1 VKWCGPDN
9 PRHWES
15 INYGEKAWRRI
26 SVQLEFGKFRENC
39 QHFIGWHIFS
49 AYFPIEMA
57 SVGGQ
62 TGQVVA
68 SSVSIARLPGSGAIA
83 ARGTISGYDVGLADR
98 TDDTA
103 IYDFL
108 PDGTGIYR
116 FTIVASGFPADFRNK
131 LRTHHEGATFPNGSR
146 EIILAA
152 AHSSGSRELL
162 TENLNHGQ
170 YYGGVT
176 VVNPFL

>member
-49 AYFPIEMA
+49 IFSHIFSAHSF
-57 SVGGQ
+57 
-62 TGQVVA
+62 
-68 SSVSIARLPGSGAIA
+68 ARLPGSGAIA

-170 YYGGVT
+170 YYGGVI